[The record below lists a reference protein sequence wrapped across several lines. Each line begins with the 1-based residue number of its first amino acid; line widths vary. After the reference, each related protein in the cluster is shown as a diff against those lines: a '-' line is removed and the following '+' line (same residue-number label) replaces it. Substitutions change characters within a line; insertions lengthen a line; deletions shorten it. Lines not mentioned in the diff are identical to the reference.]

1 MGCGC
6 GKAKRTTATAA
17 PTQLQAAAFE
27 RGVARSKVMFVVTA
41 AGEESVFYTLR
52 EARVFA
58 EQQGVRVESRRMTV

>member
-1 MGCGC
+1 
-6 GKAKRTTATAA
+6 
-17 PTQLQAAAFE
+17 
-27 RGVARSKVMFVVTA
+27 MFVVTA